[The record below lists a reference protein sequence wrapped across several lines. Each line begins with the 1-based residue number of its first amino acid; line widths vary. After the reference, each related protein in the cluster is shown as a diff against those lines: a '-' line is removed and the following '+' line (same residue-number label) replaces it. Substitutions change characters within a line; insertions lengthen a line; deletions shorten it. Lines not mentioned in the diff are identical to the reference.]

1 MATLDYIVGEGWQR
15 WTIGKGWE
23 RWTIGYVSLQVP
35 DYASYIK
42 QPMDF
47 FTMIIVGKGWERW
60 TIGYVGT
67 LDYRV
72 Y

>member
-1 MATLDYIVGEGWQR
+1 ML
-15 WTIGKGWE
+15 E

-47 FTMIIVGKGWERW
+47 FTMIMGGEGWEHW
-60 TIGYVGT
+60 TIG
-67 LDYRV
+67 
-72 Y
+72 